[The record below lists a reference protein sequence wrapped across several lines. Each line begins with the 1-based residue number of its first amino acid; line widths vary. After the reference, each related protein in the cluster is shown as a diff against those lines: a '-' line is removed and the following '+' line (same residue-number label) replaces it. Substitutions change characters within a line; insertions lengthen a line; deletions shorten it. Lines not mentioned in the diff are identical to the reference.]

1 MARVEIEGIGVVE
14 VDDSFRDLSE
24 ADQQKT
30 LSEIRDARLN
40 KPSSFSQL
48 VGAPI
53 RGFNVGAL
61 ADTLGAPVDLTN
73 FLIKSV
79 DKASEMI
86 GGPFIDEDF
95 FVPSEKPFLGS
106 EFLKDALVATGSGY
120 RDEADLPVDQRAL
133 SRGGRTAGQVMT
145 STLPLFGAARRMSP
159 AQAMMKAPPGKSVVK
174 QQLSEIVKSTARN
187 PAKMATIEG
196 TSALGA
202 GTLRAGAE
210 AIDPGNEFLGMG
222 AELLGGFAGPVPAA
236 RTAFNKA
243 KGVAEGFTPKGREQ
257 AASRKV
263 REILEQ
269 NQFLI

>member
-1 MARVEIEGIGVVE
+1 
-14 VDDSFRDLSE
+14 
-24 ADQQKT
+24 
-30 LSEIRDARLN
+30 
-40 KPSSFSQL
+40 
-48 VGAPI
+48 
-53 RGFNVGAL
+53 
-61 ADTLGAPVDLTN
+61 
-73 FLIKSV
+73 
-79 DKASEMI
+79 MI

-269 NQFLI
+269 NQFLTKDPEVDERKLSNLVEQLRGAEGSATTAQVTQDPQARQINTAMENKLISDA